1 MSLNMDQFN
10 EIIDRLNADID
21 PDMSKDDV
29 FEIVEEIVDEYGMDE
44 PTDLVTLGIFVG
56 DIWRPVDDEEI
67 VDEPGD
73 GIDDDGDGEDD

>member
-29 FEIVEEIVDEYGMDE
+29 FEIVEEIIDEYEMDE